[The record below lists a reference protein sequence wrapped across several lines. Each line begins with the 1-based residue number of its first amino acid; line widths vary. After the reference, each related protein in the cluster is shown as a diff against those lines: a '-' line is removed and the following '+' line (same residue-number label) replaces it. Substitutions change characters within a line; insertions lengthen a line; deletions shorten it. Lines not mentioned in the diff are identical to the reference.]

1 MSSPTSTT
9 SAPSTSS
16 ACSFPTNT
24 AINTGNALCFSNY
37 NDDGKYQSF
46 TLSDAQKVIDAFC
59 ENNYVLDP
67 GNTYGYVENGANNIY
82 VSISWTEDQSGCGT
96 EVDFPFGVPLCED
109 AWDLPLAICSSGCV
123 LIEIEALTSE
133 DAHTVINPHF
143 SSAHNSSQ
151 TQWYAVS
158 RANPTLDE

>member
-109 AWDLPLAICSSGCV
+109 AWDLPLAIYQF
-123 LIEIEALTSE
+123 
-133 DAHTVINPHF
+133 D
-143 SSAHNSSQ
+143 
-151 TQWYAVS
+151 
-158 RANPTLDE
+158 RR